1 VRQYFVRGIKH
12 AMFLFSLKGNDTSFL
27 MYRSPPPTD
36 VPPSAFRALSCVCV
50 CREVLGDLSSAGDEK
65 DGSTVP
71 GAGIYKND
79 VLFQM

>member
-1 VRQYFVRGIKH
+1 
-12 AMFLFSLKGNDTSFL
+12 MCLL
-27 MYRSPPPTD
+27 
-36 VPPSAFRALSCVCV
+36 PPSVPYRVCV